1 MKTRMI
7 LAAFAAVALSAS
19 AFAAEASKAKQAKPV
34 GEVPSKVYATV
45 EIAGSEDLTAFAM
58 DYSRRIEAQQL
69 GMLAAMAMAGEP
81 MKTFGP
87 TPKDSEAVIAVFG
100 PTQLPADLA
109 EATNFSFAV
118 FYPLTRK
125 KSEILAANPKLKEKD
140 GLVRLPGWYGKSA
153 YAAIGEGLAAIST
166 DRRIANKLKDP
177 ALAAKMAASCGV
189 YAKGRLIQV
198 TLRRPALDMLAS
210 AAATQFAK
218 QLEDSDYENIAKSK
232 PMVEECMKLLKEID
246 RMSLAI
252 ETEKDALL
260 IKIGADCREGGRLVK
275 CYGGGLPAQALD
287 FGRIPDDAL
296 GFSSGINGYGLL
308 PESVFR
314 EQNWVNQL
322 SQGLS
327 EIAKESSDAKVKTLC
342 AAVSSSLK
350 KISDKCPL
358 PRDGEWAMAFLCSDF
373 AGSFLLDCIGG
384 EDPRDAEFLAL
395 VDGEFASMSAAAKVA
410 YPGKTFVTSKKDG
423 SRYQYTVDL
432 DAIAAVANDDAK
444 EAEKDMEL
452 FKKAFGSGKAVVELD
467 SPKGKASR
475 LVVRSEK
482 GADSFKATGVQKRS
496 MEKAFPG
503 VFGKEKVCACGRV
516 DTCGIVRAASAIAED
531 ALDPAVVNG
540 LLPKDGTPGFAWMS
554 TWKGKSFA
562 GTIRLPDADIR
573 TITTILQL
581 AIAGAADDEDEDDE
595 DDEDE
600 SADDADE
607 ESNE

>member
-1 MKTRMI
+1 MKTRMMI
-7 LAAFAAVALSAS
+7 SAAFAAAALAAS
-19 AFAAEASKAKQAKPV
+19 AFTAEAPKTKPAKPT
-34 GEVPSKVYATV
+34 GEAPSKVYATV

-69 GMLAAMAMAGEP
+69 GLFSAMAMSGEP

-87 TPKDSEAVIAVFG
+87 TPKDSEAAIAVFG
-100 PTQLPADLA
+100 PAQLPADLA

-118 FYPLTRK
+118 FYPLSRK
-125 KSEILAANPKLKEKD
+125 KDEILAGNPKLKEKD

-153 YAAIGEGLAAIST
+153 YAAIGDGLAAIST

-189 YAKGRLIQV
+189 YAKGRLVQI
-198 TLRRPALDMLAS
+198 TLRRPALDMLA
-210 AAATQFAK
+210 AVAAK
-218 QLEDSDYENIAKSK
+218 QLEKSDDENLAKSK
-232 PMVEECMKLLKEID
+232 PMIEECLKLLKEID

-260 IKIGADCREGGRLVK
+260 LKIGSDCREGGRLMK
-275 CYGGGLPAQALD
+275 CFGAGLPAPALD
-287 FGRIPDDAL
+287 LGRIPDDAL
-296 GFSSGINGYGLL
+296 GFSSGINGYSLL

-327 EIAKESSDAKVKTLC
+327 EVAAESSDAKVKTLC
-342 AAVSSSLK
+342 TVVSGSLK

-395 VDGEFASMSAAAKVA
+395 VDGEFAAMSDAAKVA
-410 YPGKTFVTSKKDG
+410 YPGKTFVTSKKEG

-482 GADSFKATGVQKRS
+482 GADSFKATGVQKRR
-496 MEKAFPG
+496 METAFPNI
-503 VFGKEKVCACGRV
+503 FGKEKVCTYGRI
-516 DTCGIVRAASAIAED
+516 DICGIIRAVAAIAD
-531 ALDPAVVNG
+531 AALDPDVVNG
-540 LLPKDGTPGFAWMS
+540 LLPREGTPGIAWVS
-554 TWKGKSFA
+554 TWKDKSFA

-573 TITTILQL
+573 AISNISQL
-581 AIAGAADDEDEDDE
+581 AIAGADDEE
-595 DDEDE
+595 
-600 SADDADE
+600 DDADE
-607 ESNE
+607 EDVDDESDKDEE

>member
-1 MKTRMI
+1 MKTRMMI
-7 LAAFAAVALSAS
+7 TAAFAAVALSAS
-19 AFAAEASKAKQAKPV
+19 AFTAEAPKTKPAKPA
-34 GEVPSKVYATV
+34 GEAPSKVYATV

-87 TPKDSEAVIAVFG
+87 TPKDSEAAIAVFG
-100 PTQLPADLA
+100 PAQLPADLA

-118 FYPLTRK
+118 FYPLSRK

-153 YAAIGEGLAAIST
+153 YAAIGDGLAAISS
-166 DRRIANKLKDP
+166 DRRVAERLKDA

-198 TLRRPALDMLAS
+198 TLRRPALDMLAAV
-210 AAATQFAK
+210 AAK
-218 QLEDSDYENIAKSK
+218 HLEDSDDDENLAVSK
-232 PMVEECMKLLKEID
+232 PVVEEFLKLLKEID
-246 RMSLAI
+246 RMSLAV

-260 IKIGADCREGGRLVK
+260 VKIGSDCREGGRLMK
-275 CYGGGLPAQALD
+275 CFGAGLPAQALD

-395 VDGEFASMSAAAKVA
+395 VDGEFAAMSDAAKVA

-432 DAIAAVANDDAK
+432 DAIVAVANDDAK

-503 VFGKEKVCACGRV
+503 VFGKEKVCACGRF
-516 DTCGIVRAASAIAED
+516 DICGIVRAASAIAED

-540 LLPKDGTPGFAWMS
+540 LLPKDGTPGVAWMS

-562 GTIRLPDADIR
+562 GTLRLPDADIR
-573 TITTILQL
+573 AISTISQL
-581 AIAGAADDEDEDDE
+581 AIAGAGDDEDEDDE
-595 DDEDE
+595 DDEVE

-607 ESNE
+607 ESKE

>member
-34 GEVPSKVYATV
+34 GEAPSKVYATV

-87 TPKDSEAVIAVFG
+87 TPKDSEVVIAVFG

-153 YAAIGEGLAAIST
+153 YAAIGDGLAAISS
-166 DRRIANKLKDP
+166 DRRVAARLKD
-177 ALAAKMAASCGV
+177 AELAAKMAASCGV

-198 TLRRPALDMLAS
+198 TLRRPALDMLA
-210 AAATQFAK
+210 AAAAK
-218 QLEDSDYENIAKSK
+218 HLEASDDENLAKSK
-232 PMVEECMKLLKEID
+232 SVVEEFLKLLKEID
-246 RMSLAI
+246 RMSFAI

-260 IKIGADCREGGRLVK
+260 VKFDADCREGGRLMK
-275 CYGGGLPAQALD
+275 SFGGGLPAQALD
-287 FGRIPDDAL
+287 LGRIPDAAL
-296 GFSSGINGYGLL
+296 VFSSGINGESIV
-308 PESVFR
+308 PERVFR

-322 SQGLS
+322 SQVLAEVAS
-327 EIAKESSDAKVKTLC
+327 EASDAKVKTLC
-342 AAVSSSLK
+342 TVVSGSLK
-350 KISDKCPL
+350 KISDKCSM
-358 PRDGEWAMAFLCSDF
+358 PRDGEWVTAFFCSDF
-373 AGSFLLDCIGG
+373 AGSFLLDCISG

-395 VDGEFASMSAAAKVA
+395 VDGEVASMSAAAKVA

-432 DAIAAVANDDAK
+432 DAIASVANDDAK
-444 EAEKDMEL
+444 EAEKGMEL

-475 LVVRSEK
+475 LVIRSEK

-531 ALDPAVVNG
+531 VLDPAVVNG

-554 TWKGKSFA
+554 TWKGKSFS

-600 SADDADE
+600 SADDADA
-607 ESNE
+607 NE

>member
-1 MKTRMI
+1 MKTRMMI
-7 LAAFAAVALSAS
+7 TAAFAAAALSVS
-19 AFAAEASKAKQAKPV
+19 AFTAEAPKTKPAKPA
-34 GEVPSKVYATV
+34 GEAPSKVYATV

-87 TPKDSEAVIAVFG
+87 TPKDSEAAIAVFG
-100 PTQLPADLA
+100 PAQLPADLA

-118 FYPLTRK
+118 FYPLSRK

-189 YAKGRLIQV
+189 YAKGRLVQI

-210 AAATQFAK
+210 AAAKQFAK

-260 IKIGADCREGGRLVK
+260 VKIGADCREGGRLVK

-395 VDGEFASMSAAAKVA
+395 VDGEFAAMSDAAKVA

-503 VFGKEKVCACGRV
+503 VFGKEKVCTCGRV
-516 DTCGIVRAASAIAED
+516 DTCGIVRFVAAFAD

-540 LLPKDGTPGFAWMS
+540 LLPKDGTPGFAWVS

-573 TITTILQL
+573 AISTISQL
-581 AIAGAADDEDEDDE
+581 AIAGAGDDEDDE

-607 ESNE
+607 ESKE

>member
-1 MKTRMI
+1 MKTRMMI
-7 LAAFAAVALSAS
+7 TAAFAAAALAAS
-19 AFAAEASKAKQAKPV
+19 AFTAVAPKTKPAKPA
-34 GEVPSKVYATV
+34 GEAPSKVYATI
-45 EIAGSEDLTAFAM
+45 EIAGSEELTAFAM
-58 DYSRRIEAQQL
+58 DYSKRIEAQQL
-69 GMLAAMAMAGEP
+69 GLFSAMAMSGEP

-87 TPKDSEAVIAVFG
+87 TPKDSEAAIAVFG
-100 PTQLPADLA
+100 PAQLPADLA

-153 YAAIGEGLAAIST
+153 YAAIGDGMAAISS
-166 DRRIANKLKDP
+166 DRRVAERLKDA

-198 TLRRPALDMLAS
+198 TLRRPALDMLAAV
-210 AAATQFAK
+210 AAK
-218 QLEDSDYENIAKSK
+218 HLEDSDDDENLAKSK
-232 PMVEECMKLLKEID
+232 PVVEEFLKLLKEID

-260 IKIGADCREGGRLVK
+260 VKLGADCREGGRLVK

-342 AAVSSSLK
+342 AAVSGSLK

-395 VDGEFASMSAAAKVA
+395 VDGEFAAMSDAAKVA

-444 EAEKDMEL
+444 EAEKDVMEL

-482 GADSFKATGVQKRS
+482 GADSFKATGVQKRR
-496 MEKAFPG
+496 METAFPNI
-503 VFGKEKVCACGRV
+503 FGKEKVCACGRV
-516 DTCGIVRAASAIAED
+516 DTCGIVRFVAAFADVI
-531 ALDPAVVNG
+531 DPAAVNG
-540 LLPKDGTPGFAWMS
+540 LLPKDGTPGFAWVS
-554 TWKGKSFA
+554 TWKDKSFA

-573 TITTILQL
+573 AITTISQL
-581 AIAGAADDEDEDDE
+581 AGAGADDDDDDEEDVDDESDEDEE
-595 DDEDE
+595 
-600 SADDADE
+600 
-607 ESNE
+607 

>member
-1 MKTRMI
+1 MKTRMMI
-7 LAAFAAVALSAS
+7 TAAFAAAALAAS
-19 AFAAEASKAKQAKPV
+19 AFTAEAPKTKPAKPA
-34 GEVPSKVYATV
+34 GEAPSKVYATV
-45 EIAGSEDLTAFAM
+45 EITGSEDLTAFAM

-69 GMLAAMAMAGEP
+69 GLFSAMAMSGEP

-87 TPKDSEAVIAVFG
+87 TPKDSEAAIAVFG
-100 PTQLPADLA
+100 PAQLPDDLA

-118 FYPLTRK
+118 FYPLSRK
-125 KSEILAANPKLKEKD
+125 KDEILAGNPKLKEKD

-153 YAAIGEGLAAIST
+153 YAAIGDGLAVISS
-166 DRRIANKLKDP
+166 DRRVAERLKDA

-198 TLRRPALDMLAS
+198 TLRRPALDMLA
-210 AAATQFAK
+210 AAAAK
-218 QLEDSDYENIAKSK
+218 QFDENDDENLAKSK
-232 PMVEECMKLLKEID
+232 PMIEECLKLLKEID

-260 IKIGADCREGGRLVK
+260 VKLGADCREGGRLVK

-287 FGRIPDDAL
+287 FGRIPDNAL
-296 GFSSGINGYGLL
+296 GFSSGISGYGLL
-308 PESVFR
+308 SESVFR

-322 SQGLS
+322 SQGLA
-327 EIAKESSDAKVKTLC
+327 EVAKESSDAKVKTLC

-395 VDGEFASMSAAAKVA
+395 VDGEFAAMSDAAKVA

-432 DAIAAVANDDAK
+432 DAIVAVANDDAK
-444 EAEKDMEL
+444 EAEKVMEL

-482 GADSFKATGVQKRS
+482 GVDSFKATGVQKRS

-516 DTCGIVRAASAIAED
+516 DTCGIVRFVAAFAD

-540 LLPKDGTPGFAWMS
+540 LLPKDGTPGFAWVS
-554 TWKGKSFA
+554 TWKDKSLA

-573 TITTILQL
+573 AITTISQL
-581 AIAGAADDEDEDDE
+581 ANAGADDDDDDEEDVDDESDEDEE
-595 DDEDE
+595 
-600 SADDADE
+600 
-607 ESNE
+607 

>member
-1 MKTRMI
+1 MKTRMMI
-7 LAAFAAVALSAS
+7 TAAFAAAALAAS
-19 AFAAEASKAKQAKPV
+19 AFTAEAPKTKPAKPA
-34 GEVPSKVYATV
+34 GEAPSKVYATV
-45 EIAGSEDLTAFAM
+45 EITGSEDLTAFAM

-69 GMLAAMAMAGEP
+69 GMFSAMAMSGEP

-87 TPKDSEAVIAVFG
+87 TPKDSEAAIAVFG
-100 PTQLPADLA
+100 PAQLPADLA

-118 FYPLTRK
+118 FYPLSRK

-140 GLVRLPGWYGKSA
+140 GLVRLPDWYGKSA
-153 YAAIGEGLAAIST
+153 YAAIGDGLAAIST

-198 TLRRPALDMLAS
+198 TLRRPALDMLAAV
-210 AAATQFAK
+210 AAK
-218 QLEDSDYENIAKSK
+218 HLEDSDDDENLAKSK
-232 PMVEECMKLLKEID
+232 PVVEEFLKLLKEID

-260 IKIGADCREGGRLVK
+260 VKIGSDCREGGRLVK

-287 FGRIPDDAL
+287 FGRIPDNAL
-296 GFSSGINGYGLL
+296 GFSSGIIGYGLL

-342 AAVSSSLK
+342 AAVSGSLK

-395 VDGEFASMSAAAKVA
+395 VDGEFAAMSDAAKVA

-444 EAEKDMEL
+444 EAEKDVMEL

-482 GADSFKATGVQKRS
+482 GADSFKATGVQKHS
-496 MEKAFPG
+496 MEKAFPNI
-503 VFGKEKVCACGRV
+503 FGKEKVCACGRV
-516 DTCGIVRAASAIAED
+516 DTCGIVRFVAAFAD

-540 LLPKDGTPGFAWMS
+540 LLPKDGTPGFAWVS
-554 TWKGKSFA
+554 TWKDKSFA

-573 TITTILQL
+573 AISTISQL
-581 AIAGAADDEDEDDE
+581 AIAGAADDDDEDD

-607 ESNE
+607 ESKE

>member
-1 MKTRMI
+1 MKTRMMI
-7 LAAFAAVALSAS
+7 TAAFAAAALSVS
-19 AFAAEASKAKQAKPV
+19 AFTAEAPKTKPAKPA
-34 GEVPSKVYATV
+34 GEAPSKVYATV

-87 TPKDSEAVIAVFG
+87 TPKDSEAAIAVFG
-100 PTQLPADLA
+100 PAQLPADLA

-118 FYPLTRK
+118 FYPLSRK

-210 AAATQFAK
+210 AAAKQF
-218 QLEDSDYENIAKSK
+218 EENNDENLAKSK
-232 PMVEECMKLLKEID
+232 PMIEECLKLLKEID

-260 IKIGADCREGGRLVK
+260 VKIGSDCREGGRLVK

-287 FGRIPDDAL
+287 FGRIPDNAL
-296 GFSSGINGYGLL
+296 GFSSGISGYGLL

-322 SQGLS
+322 SQGLAEVAS
-327 EIAKESSDAKVKTLC
+327 EASDAKVKTLC
-342 AAVSSSLK
+342 TVVSGSLK

-503 VFGKEKVCACGRV
+503 VFGKEKVCACGRF
-516 DTCGIVRAASAIAED
+516 DICGIVRAASAIAED

-540 LLPKDGTPGFAWMS
+540 LLPKDGTPGVAWVS

-573 TITTILQL
+573 AISTISQL
-581 AIAGAADDEDEDDE
+581 AIAGAADDEDDE

-607 ESNE
+607 ESKE

>member
-1 MKTRMI
+1 MKTRMMI
-7 LAAFAAVALSAS
+7 TAAFAAAALAAS
-19 AFAAEASKAKQAKPV
+19 AFTAEAPKVKPAKPA
-34 GEVPSKVYATV
+34 GEAPSKVYATV
-45 EIAGSEDLTAFAM
+45 EIAGSEELTAFAM

-69 GMLAAMAMAGEP
+69 GMLAAMAMAAEP

-87 TPKDSEAVIAVFG
+87 TPKDSEAAIAVFG
-100 PTQLPADLA
+100 PAQPPADFA

-118 FYPLTRK
+118 FYPLSRK
-125 KSEILAANPKLKEKD
+125 KDEILAGNPKLKEKD
-140 GLVRLPGWYGKSA
+140 GLVRLPDWYGDPA
-153 YAAIGEGLAAIST
+153 YAAIGDGLAAIST

-189 YAKGRLIQV
+189 YAKGRLVQI
-198 TLRRPALDMLAS
+198 TLRRPALDMLA
-210 AAATQFAK
+210 AAAAKQFAK

-246 RMSLAI
+246 RMSLAV

-260 IKIGADCREGGRLVK
+260 VKIGADCREGGRLVK

-287 FGRIPDDAL
+287 FGRIPDNAL
-296 GFSSGINGYGLL
+296 GFSSGISGYGLL
-308 PESVFR
+308 SESVFR

-322 SQGLS
+322 SQGLA
-327 EIAKESSDAKVKTLC
+327 EVAKESSDAKVKTLC

-358 PRDGEWAMAFLCSDF
+358 PRDGEWATAFLCSDF

-503 VFGKEKVCACGRV
+503 VFGKEKVSACGRL
-516 DTCGIVRAASAIAED
+516 DTCGIVRAVAAIAAD

-540 LLPKDGTPGFAWMS
+540 LLPKDGTPGFAWVS
-554 TWKGKSFA
+554 TWKDKSFA

-573 TITTILQL
+573 TITTISQL

-595 DDEDE
+595 DE

-607 ESNE
+607 ESKE

>member
-1 MKTRMI
+1 MKTRMMI
-7 LAAFAAVALSAS
+7 TAAFAAAALAAS
-19 AFAAEASKAKQAKPV
+19 AFTAEAPKTKPAKPA
-34 GEVPSKVYATV
+34 GEAPSKVYATV
-45 EIAGSEDLTAFAM
+45 EITGSEDLTAFAM

-69 GMLAAMAMAGEP
+69 GMFSAMAMSGEP

-87 TPKDSEAVIAVFG
+87 TPKDSEAAIAVFG
-100 PTQLPADLA
+100 PAQLPADLA

-118 FYPLTRK
+118 FYPLSRK

-140 GLVRLPGWYGKSA
+140 GLVRLPDWYGKSA
-153 YAAIGEGLAAIST
+153 YAAIGDGLAAIST

-198 TLRRPALDMLAS
+198 TLRRPALDMLAAV
-210 AAATQFAK
+210 AAK
-218 QLEDSDYENIAKSK
+218 HLEDSDDDENLAKSK
-232 PMVEECMKLLKEID
+232 PVVEEFLKLLKEID

-260 IKIGADCREGGRLVK
+260 VKIGSDCREGGRLVK

-287 FGRIPDDAL
+287 FGRIPDNAL
-296 GFSSGINGYGLL
+296 GFSSGIIGYGLL

-395 VDGEFASMSAAAKVA
+395 VDGEFAAMSDAAKVA

-444 EAEKDMEL
+444 EAEKDVMEL

-482 GADSFKATGVQKRS
+482 GADSFKATGVQKHS
-496 MEKAFPG
+496 MEKAFPNI
-503 VFGKEKVCACGRV
+503 FGKEKVCACGRV
-516 DTCGIVRAASAIAED
+516 DTCGIVRFVAAFAD

-540 LLPKDGTPGFAWMS
+540 LLPKDGTPGFAWVS
-554 TWKGKSFA
+554 TWKDKSFA

-573 TITTILQL
+573 AISTISQL
-581 AIAGAADDEDEDDE
+581 AIAGAADDDDEDD

-607 ESNE
+607 ESKE

>member
-1 MKTRMI
+1 MKTRMMI
-7 LAAFAAVALSAS
+7 TAAFAAAALAAS
-19 AFAAEASKAKQAKPV
+19 AFTAEAPKTKPAKPA
-34 GEVPSKVYATV
+34 GEAPSKVYATI
-45 EIAGSEDLTAFAM
+45 EIAGSEELTAFAM

-69 GMLAAMAMAGEP
+69 GLFSAMAMSGEP

-87 TPKDSEAVIAVFG
+87 TPKDSEAAIAVFG
-100 PTQLPADLA
+100 PAQLPADLA

-118 FYPLTRK
+118 FYPLSRK
-125 KSEILAANPKLKEKD
+125 KDEILAGNPKLKEKD

-153 YAAIGEGLAAIST
+153 YAAIGDGLAAISS
-166 DRRIANKLKDP
+166 DRRVAERLKDA

-198 TLRRPALDMLAS
+198 TLRRPALDMLAAV
-210 AAATQFAK
+210 AAK
-218 QLEDSDYENIAKSK
+218 HLEDSDDDENLAKSK
-232 PMVEECMKLLKEID
+232 PVVEEFLKLLKEIE
-246 RMSLAI
+246 RMSLAV

-260 IKIGADCREGGRLVK
+260 VKFDADCREGGRLVK

-296 GFSSGINGYGLL
+296 GFSSGISGYSLV
-308 PESVFR
+308 PESVIR

-358 PRDGEWAMAFLCSDF
+358 PRDGEWAMAFFCSDF

-395 VDGEFASMSAAAKVA
+395 VDGEVASMSAAAKVA

-432 DAIAAVANDDAK
+432 DAIVAVANDDAK

-452 FKKAFGSGKAVVELD
+452 FKKAFGFGKAVVELD

-516 DTCGIVRAASAIAED
+516 DTCGIVRFVAAFADVI
-531 ALDPAVVNG
+531 DPAAVSG
-540 LLPKDGTPGFAWMS
+540 LLPKDGTPGFAWVS
-554 TWKGKSFA
+554 TWKDKSLA

-573 TITTILQL
+573 TITTISQL
-581 AIAGAADDEDEDDE
+581 AIAGAADDEDDDEEEDDE
-595 DDEDE
+595 SNEDE
-600 SADDADE
+600 E
-607 ESNE
+607 

>member
-1 MKTRMI
+1 MKTRMMI
-7 LAAFAAVALSAS
+7 TAAFAAAALAAS
-19 AFAAEASKAKQAKPV
+19 AFTAEAPKTKPAKPA
-34 GEVPSKVYATV
+34 GEAPSKVYATI
-45 EIAGSEDLTAFAM
+45 EIAGSEELTAFAM
-58 DYSRRIEAQQL
+58 DYSKRIEAQQL
-69 GMLAAMAMAGEP
+69 GLFSAMAMSGEP

-87 TPKDSEAVIAVFG
+87 TPKDSEAAIAVFG
-100 PTQLPADLA
+100 PAQLPADLA

-153 YAAIGEGLAAIST
+153 YAAISDGMAAISS
-166 DRRIANKLKDP
+166 DRRVAERLKDA

-189 YAKGRLIQV
+189 YAKGRLIRV
-198 TLRRPALDMLAS
+198 TLRRPALDMLAAV
-210 AAATQFAK
+210 AAK
-218 QLEDSDYENIAKSK
+218 RLEDSDDDENIAKSK
-232 PMVEECMKLLKEID
+232 PMIEECLKLLKEID

-260 IKIGADCREGGRLVK
+260 VKIGSDCREGGRLVK

-287 FGRIPDDAL
+287 FGRIPDNAL
-296 GFSSGINGYGLL
+296 GFSSGIIGYGLL

-342 AAVSSSLK
+342 AAVSGSLK

-395 VDGEFASMSAAAKVA
+395 VDGEFAAMSDAAKVA

-444 EAEKDMEL
+444 EAEKDVMEL

-482 GADSFKATGVQKRS
+482 GADSFKATGVQKRR
-496 MEKAFPG
+496 METAFPNI
-503 VFGKEKVCACGRV
+503 FGKEKVCACGRV
-516 DTCGIVRAASAIAED
+516 DTCGIVRFVAAFADVI
-531 ALDPAVVNG
+531 DPAAVNG
-540 LLPKDGTPGFAWMS
+540 LLPKDGTPGFAWVS
-554 TWKGKSFA
+554 TWKDKSFA

-573 TITTILQL
+573 AITTISQL
-581 AIAGAADDEDEDDE
+581 ANAGADDDNDDEEDVDDESDEDEE
-595 DDEDE
+595 
-600 SADDADE
+600 
-607 ESNE
+607 

>member
-1 MKTRMI
+1 MKTRMMI
-7 LAAFAAVALSAS
+7 TAAFAAAALAAS
-19 AFAAEASKAKQAKPV
+19 AFTAEAPKTKPAKPA
-34 GEVPSKVYATV
+34 GEAPSKVYATV

-69 GMLAAMAMAGEP
+69 GLFSAMAMSGEP

-87 TPKDSEAVIAVFG
+87 TPKDSEAAIAVFG
-100 PTQLPADLA
+100 PAQLPADLA

-153 YAAIGEGLAAIST
+153 YAAIGDGLAAIST
-166 DRRIANKLKDP
+166 DRRIANKLKDA

-198 TLRRPALDMLAS
+198 TLRRPALDMLAAV
-210 AAATQFAK
+210 AAK
-218 QLEDSDYENIAKSK
+218 HLEDSDDDENLAKSK
-232 PMVEECMKLLKEID
+232 LVVEEFLKLLKEID

-260 IKIGADCREGGRLVK
+260 VKFDADCREGGRLAK

-287 FGRIPDDAL
+287 FGRIPDNAL
-296 GFSSGINGYGLL
+296 GFSSGITGYGLL
-308 PESVFR
+308 SESVFR
-314 EQNWVNQL
+314 EQNWVNQM
-322 SQGLS
+322 SQGLA
-327 EIAKESSDAKVKTLC
+327 EVAKESSDAKVKTLC

-503 VFGKEKVCACGRV
+503 VFGKEKVCTCGRL
-516 DTCGIVRAASAIAED
+516 DTCGIVRFVAAFADD

-540 LLPKDGTPGFAWMS
+540 LLPKDGTPGFAWVS
-554 TWKGKSFA
+554 TWKDKSFA

-573 TITTILQL
+573 AITTISQL
-581 AIAGAADDEDEDDE
+581 AIAGAADDDDE
-595 DDEDE
+595 DDDDE

-607 ESNE
+607 ESKE